1 MNPKFH
7 TLTIADIRKETEDTV
22 SIAFEIPADLK
33 KEFTFQSGQYL
44 TLRATVDGED
54 IRRSYSLSS
63 SPYENEWR
71 VAIKK
76 IEGGKFSTFANEK
89 LAVGQTLEV
98 MNPAGNF
105 HLNSSPD
112 HKKSYVLVAAGS
124 GITPIISITKSVLNE
139 EPNSDV
145 TLFYGNKG
153 FASIIFREEI
163 EGLKNKF
170 MDRLRVVHI
179 LSRESLGN
187 SIQKGRIDS
196 EKIEKLHKAFLENT
210 TIDEVFVCGP
220 EEMIHSVKDKFASH
234 VADPKNIHFELFTTS
249 SATKEK
255 AATEKYGEKG
265 KNGVIIIVT
274 KKYLEINKK

>member
-22 SIAFEIPADLK
+22 SIAFEVPTDLK

-44 TLRATVDGED
+44 TLRATVNGED

-63 SPYENEWR
+63 SPFENEWR

-89 LAVGQTLEV
+89 LAVGHTLEV

-124 GITPIISITKSVLNE
+124 GITPIISIAKSVLNE

-153 FASIIFREEI
+153 FASIIF
-163 EGLKNKF
+163 
-170 MDRLRVVHI
+170 
-179 LSRESLGN
+179 
-187 SIQKGRIDS
+187 
-196 EKIEKLHKAFLENT
+196 
-210 TIDEVFVCGP
+210 
-220 EEMIHSVKDKFASH
+220 
-234 VADPKNIHFELFTTS
+234 
-249 SATKEK
+249 
-255 AATEKYGEKG
+255 
-265 KNGVIIIVT
+265 
-274 KKYLEINKK
+274 